1 MIKHTPIALLLAAL
15 GTAAHAADPATLGT
29 VEVVGTAPLP
39 GLDVPRD
46 HIPSAIRTL
55 DDSALRHAG
64 GASLA
69 ENLQRRLPGV
79 SINEVTGN
87 PLQADLNYRGFTASP
102 LLGTPQGLSVFM
114 DGVRLNE
121 TFGDVVS
128 WDLIPQSAIADLTL
142 APGANPLYGLNTQG
156 GAIGLHTKRGD
167 THPGGEASL
176 SSGSFGRTRASLS
189 HGGSKDEL
197 SWFVAGDALR
207 ERSPSEAG
215 QLFGKLA
222 WTTATTDI
230 ALTLAQAN
238 TDLIGNGLT
247 PTSLL
252 SDDRNTVFTHPDQT
266 RNRSTLLALS
276 ASHWLS
282 DSDRLAANAYLRRTR
297 SRTLNGDANDDYEDA
312 YENWVTGGM
321 IGAAPDETGVLNR
334 TATDQNGA
342 GLGLQWTHYAERH
355 QFALGVSHDRGHARF
370 SQTAQE
376 GELTDNR
383 GVDTDEASELENKL
397 SGRTLTTSVYV
408 TDTIA
413 LAPTVQLTAAARYNH
428 THVINRDK
436 LNRTAPNLD
445 GDFTYNKL
453 NPALGLTWQ
462 ASPALTVYGGVS
474 QSNRAPSPIEL
485 GCADPDNPCTLP
497 NALAADPFLEQVVTR
512 SLEFGLR
519 GRAGWIGVRYAW
531 DGR

>member
-1 MIKHTPIALLLAAL
+1 MIKHTPIALLIAAL
-15 GTAAHAADPATLGT
+15 GAAAHAADPATLGT
-29 VEVVGTAPLP
+29 VEVIGTAPLP
-39 GLDVPRD
+39 GLDEPRD

-55 DDSALRHAG
+55 DDRALRHAG

-176 SSGSFGRTRASLS
+176 SSGAFGRTRASLS

-197 SWFVAGDALR
+197 SWFVAGDALRDDGWR

-252 SDDRNTVFTHPDQT
+252 ADDRNTVFTHPDQT

-276 ASHWLS
+276 ASHWLG

-312 YENWVTGGM
+312 YETWVTGGM
-321 IGAAPDETGVLNR
+321 IGAAPDDTGVLNR
-334 TATDQNGA
+334 TATDQNNA
-342 GLGLQWTHYAERH
+342 GLGLH
-355 QFALGVSHDRGHARF
+355 
-370 SQTAQE
+370 
-376 GELTDNR
+376 
-383 GVDTDEASELENKL
+383 
-397 SGRTLTTSVYV
+397 
-408 TDTIA
+408 
-413 LAPTVQLTAAARYNH
+413 
-428 THVINRDK
+428 
-436 LNRTAPNLD
+436 
-445 GDFTYNKL
+445 
-453 NPALGLTWQ
+453 
-462 ASPALTVYGGVS
+462 
-474 QSNRAPSPIEL
+474 
-485 GCADPDNPCTLP
+485 
-497 NALAADPFLEQVVTR
+497 
-512 SLEFGLR
+512 
-519 GRAGWIGVRYAW
+519 
-531 DGR
+531 